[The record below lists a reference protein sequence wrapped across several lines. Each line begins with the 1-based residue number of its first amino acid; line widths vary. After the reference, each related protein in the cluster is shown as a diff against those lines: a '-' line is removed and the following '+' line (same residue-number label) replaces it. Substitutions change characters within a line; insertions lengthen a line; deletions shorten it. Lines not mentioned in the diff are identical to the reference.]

1 MFNKDSGSKH
11 LDEMVTI
18 HKKESDLSVN
28 IYLDDSLSY
37 KRRKHAKQIIF
48 QTDYA
53 DKPITNTF
61 ASMNFTGEL
70 IGTNSLPNED
80 ITKIRNFVKNNL
92 AAIESLADM
101 DIGIVDF
108 LKVMIPGGNPA
119 TEEAKKNQ
127 LISLPALMTE
137 QENIAENIKIIETGT
152 CLHKKRT
159 KLPANI
165 FLDDTGNWTQSG
177 QWGHCKIIK
186 FQADNDHMTQTNII
200 IPMSIDENPQILIDN
215 PEISLI
221 PSEIEQIKTFVRNNK
236 DLLLQL
242 DALEIDF
249 FDFMEKMRLSCY
261 ISGIKFHLVHFV
273 FPCYV

>member
-18 HKKESDLSVN
+18 HKKESGLSVN

-61 ASMNFTGEL
+61 ASMNFNGEL

-92 AAIESLADM
+92 AAIGSLADM
-101 DIGIVDF
+101 DIGIVEF
-108 LKVMIPGGNPA
+108 LKIMIPGGNLA
-119 TEEAKKNQ
+119 TEESKENQ
-127 LISLPALMTE
+127 LISLPMLMTE

-152 CLHKKRT
+152 CLRKKRT

-165 FLDDTGNWTQSG
+165 FLDDTGNWSQSG
-177 QWGHCKIIK
+177 QWSHFKIIK
-186 FQADNDHMTQTNII
+186 FQADNDDMTHTNIRCT
-200 IPMSIDENPQILIDN
+200 SQDN
-215 PEISLI
+215 I
-221 PSEIEQIKTFVRNNK
+221 
-236 DLLLQL
+236 
-242 DALEIDF
+242 
-249 FDFMEKMRLSCY
+249 
-261 ISGIKFHLVHFV
+261 
-273 FPCYV
+273 